1 MTETV
6 PGKFNESDVEKITP
20 DKLAKMF
27 VAFYE
32 FQKATGDRD
41 RFHRELEHYMEVFN
55 RGRNGYIFA
64 GKGSN
69 HKCEKSIIEVVENI
83 EDPTI
88 KEDFYHA
95 AAQALYNPAR
105 LLEPKFQQPDP
116 QFDLEKRYD
125 KTKYSGPV
133 KIAKPIDSTLA
144 FGALILLLFVFV
156 ALISG

>member
-1 MTETV
+1 MMEKV
-6 PGKFNESDVEKITP
+6 PGKFDESDVEKITP
-20 DKLAKMF
+20 EKLAKMF

-32 FQKATGDRD
+32 FQKATADPD
-41 RFHRELEHYMEVFN
+41 LFHRELEHYMNVYN

-69 HKCEKSIIEVVENI
+69 HKCEKSIIEVVEKI
-83 EDPTI
+83 ENPTI

-95 AAQALYNPAR
+95 GAKALYNFAR
-105 LLEPKFQQPDP
+105 IGEPKFQQPDP
-116 QFDLEKRYD
+116 EFDLEKRYD
-125 KTKYSGPV
+125 KTKYSRPV

-144 FGALILLLFVFV
+144 FGALILLLVVFV